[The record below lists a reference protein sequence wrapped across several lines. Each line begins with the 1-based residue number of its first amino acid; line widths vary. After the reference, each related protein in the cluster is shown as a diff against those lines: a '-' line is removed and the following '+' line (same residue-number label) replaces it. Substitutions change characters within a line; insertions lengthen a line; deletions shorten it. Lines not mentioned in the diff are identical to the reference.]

1 MRCSVSMTAW
11 HSEVVSSRG
20 SRRPELDRQCTQARL
35 QAYVSSQV
43 KQIGDVS
50 PSSNISVSLPLGRR
64 PAVTVS
70 APAILRN
77 AGDDA
82 VGDVRRRGSGT
93 IMLELARVARARP

>member
-43 KQIGDVS
+43 RQIGDVS
-50 PSSNISVSLPLGRR
+50 PFSNRSISLPLGRR
-64 PAVTVS
+64 PAGTVS

-77 AGDDA
+77 AGTDTDGA
-82 VGDVRRRGSGT
+82 VRRRGSGT
-93 IMLELARVARARP
+93 IIQTPGAV